1 MLAYDRT
8 GTGPTLLLLHG
19 TNSSRSIW
27 KPLLPRLS
35 AERDVLAVDLPGHGQ
50 SPPSSF
56 TPPAWADD
64 IAAFLDELGLRR
76 VIVVGHSSGGWTAL
90 ELAKRGRARA
100 VLALAPAGLWRR
112 HSPLVTDAILDI
124 NWRTGQL
131 LGERALAPLRTGIGR
146 RIALR
151 QISARPAEVGQ
162 HEALVAARAALASKH
177 FPEHFSQTRR
187 LRFLNGKSIPVEV
200 PIHIVWGDQDHIAG
214 ARRSRYTD
222 QLPVHATVETWQRCG
237 HMLMWDDPG
246 AVLAA
251 ALALSAGSAA
261 AAAGSPATTAGSPAV
276 TRQRASDRQKLAGA
290 TESGPS
296 TEAPRCAHW

>member
-8 GTGPTLLLLHG
+8 GTGPTVLLLHG

-50 SPPSSF
+50 SPQSSF
-56 TPPAWADD
+56 TPPAWAEDL
-64 IAAFLDELGLRR
+64 AAFLDELGLGR

-124 NWRTGQL
+124 NWRAGQL
-131 LGERALAPLRTGIGR
+131 LGERALAPLRTRIGR
-146 RIALR
+146 RIALC
-151 QISARPAEVGQ
+151 QISARPGEVGQ
-162 HEALVAARAALASKH
+162 HEALAAARAALAAKH

-187 LRFLNGKSIPVEV
+187 LRFLNGKSIPFEV
-200 PIHIVWGDQDHIAG
+200 PIHIVWGDRDHIAR

-222 QLPVHATVETWQRCG
+222 QLPVHTTVETWPRCG

-251 ALALSAGSAA
+251 ALALSAGS
-261 AAAGSPATTAGSPAV
+261 
-276 TRQRASDRQKLAGA
+276 
-290 TESGPS
+290 
-296 TEAPRCAHW
+296 PRRLQVRPP